1 MAVFSR
7 VAGKVSLIEVRMQ
20 RDHMKG
26 FGGKEQMECFF
37 YRIKTSLTGILS
49 SGNVV
54 LQPGLHHNLFLPY
67 ESAHPSGRVPE
78 RQ

>member
-1 MAVFSR
+1 MAVFGR

-20 RDHMKG
+20 RDRMKG
-26 FGGKEQMECFF
+26 SGGKELVVCFF

-54 LQPGLHHNLFLPY
+54 LQPGLQHNLFLPY
-67 ESAHPSGRVPE
+67 ESGHPSGRIPE